1 MKFCEVC
8 TENQIDVIMLPCNH
22 MFCCTTCSP
31 RIKKCMV
38 CKELVDDKITIPKLC
53 YLCEETPPT
62 IQFTPC
68 LHVLLCQSCSSTP
81 KSCIKCRIP
90 IMSKT
95 SIFSSND
102 NSSLQGI
109 FGPMKQSMNH
119 PRLEINNSS
128 LAQNIK
134 TLSITKNNPKGST
147 NTDLALRTLQGK
159 YQELRDRVICVICL
173 DNVMNMVFL
182 CGHGSCQMC
191 GDR

>member
-1 MKFCEVC
+1 MTRSLSRNCAICAKKRRLPFNSRPAYMCFCV
-8 TENQIDVIMLPCNH
+8 NRA
-22 MFCCTTCSP
+22 P
-31 RIKKCMV
+31 RRPRAASNVEFLSC
-38 CKELVDDKITIPKLC
+38 PKLPFSPA
-53 YLCEETPPT
+53 LITHLFKVFFEPME
-62 IQFTPC
+62 
-68 LHVLLCQSCSSTP
+68 HS
-81 KSCIKCRIP
+81 IKV
-90 IMSKT
+90 
-95 SIFSSND
+95 
-102 NSSLQGI
+102 
-109 FGPMKQSMNH
+109 
-119 PRLEINNSS
+119 PRSEINNSS